1 MSRTPSRFLVLPVFA
16 ALSLSL
22 VVIPPPACVKRDGVV
37 LAANLFQPPSV
48 SAAERPVASFV
59 EAPQQTDAAPIVP
72 LPPPIPDVIVT
83 NLAAG
88 AALLEEPLPPP
99 ITGDGPPMRGTR
111 VAQTERLDVYVGLKT
126 FSAEQVAALA
136 PRLERYLRYNE
147 ERLGTTLGRRVSLAF
162 YRPALAPDRS
172 TRGVAYTEEARA
184 EVYYR
189 PYENIDRAAIVAA
202 HELAHHLQAARY
214 GPQAQ
219 KRADTILLEGMAT
232 WITGDLWLARHGAPH
247 WRGRA
252 QQLEAS
258 GVPLR
263 LLGATRYGSDNAYE
277 LWASF
282 VDFLVSNYGFEKL
295 DALYRSSAGRAPGS
309 ADYQGVLGKSLDQL
323 AEDWRVWVRG

>member
-1 MSRTPSRFLVLPVFA
+1 MPRTPSRCFALIVFA
-16 ALSLSL
+16 ALALS
-22 VVIPPPACVKRDGVV
+22 VAAAPPGACDKPGT
-37 LAANLFQPPSV
+37 LAANIFEPASV
-48 SAAERPVASFV
+48 SAAERPAASLV
-59 EAPQQTDAAPIVP
+59 EAPQRMDAAPAVP
-72 LPPPIPDVIVT
+72 LPAPIPDVIVT

-88 AALLEEPLPPP
+88 AALLEEPAPLP
-99 ITGDGPPMRGTR
+99 IAGDGPAMRGTR
-111 VAQTERLDVYVGLKT
+111 VAQTERLDLYVGLKT
-126 FSAEQVAALA
+126 FSAAQVAAVA

-147 ERLGTTLGRRVSLAF
+147 ERLGTTLGQRVSLAF

-189 PYENIDRAAIVAA
+189 PYESIDRAAIIAA

-219 KRADTILLEGMAT
+219 KRADVILLEGMAT
-232 WITGDLWLARHGAPH
+232 WITGDLWLARYGAPH

-252 QQLEAS
+252 RQLEEA

-295 DALYRSSAGRAPGS
+295 DMLYRSSAGRAPGS
-309 ADYQGVLGKSLDQL
+309 ADYQGVLGKSLDEL
-323 AEDWRVWVRG
+323 ADDWRAWVRG